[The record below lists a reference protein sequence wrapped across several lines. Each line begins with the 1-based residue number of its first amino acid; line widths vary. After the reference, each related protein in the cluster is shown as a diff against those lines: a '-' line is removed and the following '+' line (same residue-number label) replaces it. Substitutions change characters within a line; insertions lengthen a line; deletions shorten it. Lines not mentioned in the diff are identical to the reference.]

1 MLCKKIIK
9 VYQFKITNIVGTCI
23 TDITSYLILI
33 DITERLLMFLKSSGI
48 EVSFMKLRE
57 LQL

>member
-1 MLCKKIIK
+1 MLCKKIIE